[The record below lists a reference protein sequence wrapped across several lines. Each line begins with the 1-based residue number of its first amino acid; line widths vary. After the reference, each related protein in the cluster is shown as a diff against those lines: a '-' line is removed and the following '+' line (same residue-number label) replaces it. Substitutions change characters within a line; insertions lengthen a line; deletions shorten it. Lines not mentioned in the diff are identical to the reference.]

1 MSGKIPKL
9 FIDDLISRVDIIDV
23 IDSRVPLKKAGR
35 EYKACCPFH
44 QEKTPSFTVSQQKQ
58 FYHCFGCGAHGTVVG
73 FLMDYDR
80 MGFVEAIEAL
90 ADMAGVEIPYEGGQS
105 FVASNKPVS
114 SSSYDLMEQISR
126 YYQLQLRQH
135 PEKALAVEYL
145 KQRGLTGEIAKTFE
159 LGYAPEGWHNLMTA
173 LGGGEAMKQQLIE
186 LGMLIEKEDSNN
198 AYDRFRERIMFPIRD
213 RRGRVIGFGGR
224 VLGDGTPK
232 YLNSPETPLFHKG
245 QELYGLYNARQA
257 HRELDSIV
265 VVEGYMD
272 VVVLAQYGVTNAV
285 ATLGTAVTEH
295 HINEL
300 VRHTDE
306 VVFCFDGDRAGK
318 QAAWRALE
326 TAFAVMGETT
336 QFKFMFL
343 PEGEDPDSMIRKN
356 GQSGFEQYMRNA
368 LPLSEFFYESL
379 LQKADIRKLDGRA
392 KLIEIA
398 KPLVLQLKDG
408 GFRSLLIERL
418 AAGVDM
424 SSAELMRQYG
434 INAARKL
441 APRKTP
447 ATFTRGKQDVAG
459 FARKAITLLLHRP
472 ALVSVV
478 ENAAELA
485 EIRVPGSLLLF
496 ELLEFLE
503 SNPNISTAVL
513 LERWRDREDAPL
525 LARLVM
531 SEIHVPDEGL
541 EQEFLDTIIRI
552 KKLGSEIELDHLLK
566 KSQYAEL
573 TPEEK
578 RSLRELFV
586 KTSAASEV

>member
-9 FIDDLISRVDIIDV
+9 FIDDLISRIDIIDV
-23 IDSRVPLKKAGR
+23 IDSHVPLKKAGK

-58 FYHCFGCGAHGTVVG
+58 FYHCFGCGAHGTAVG
-73 FLMDYDR
+73 FLMDYDH

-90 ADMAGVEIPYEGGQS
+90 ANMAGVEVPYEGNQS
-105 FVASNKPVS
+105 FAPQTKPVS
-114 SSSYDLMEQISR
+114 SSSYELMEQISH
-126 YYQLQLRQH
+126 YYQAQLRQH
-135 PEKALAVEYL
+135 PAKAQAIEYL

-159 LGYAPEGWHNLMTA
+159 LGFAPEGWHNLIA
-173 LGGGEAMKQQLIE
+173 AIGGGDSMKHQLIE
-186 LGMLIEKEDSNN
+186 LGMLIEKDATN

-245 QELYGLYNARQA
+245 QELYGLYQARQV
-257 HRELDSIV
+257 HRELSSVV

-306 VVFCFDGDRAGK
+306 VIFCFDGDRAGK

-326 TAFAVMGETT
+326 TAFPIMGETT

-343 PEGEDPDSMIRKN
+343 PEGEDPDSMIRQA
-356 GQSGFEQYMRNA
+356 GQVGFEQYVRNA

-379 LQKADIRKLDGRA
+379 LQKADIRKLDGKA
-392 KLIEIA
+392 KLIELA
-398 KPLVLQLKDG
+398 KPYILQMRDG

-418 AAGVDM
+418 AAGVEI

-434 INAARKL
+434 INAAHKL
-441 APRKTP
+441 APRKSP
-447 ATFTRGKQDVAG
+447 ATFTRGKQEVAG
-459 FARKAITLLLHRP
+459 FARQAITLLLHRP
-472 ALVSVV
+472 ALAGAV
-478 ENAAELA
+478 EDAAELA
-485 EIRVPGSLLLF
+485 EIKVPGSLLLF
-496 ELLEFLE
+496 ELLEFLG

-513 LERWRDREDAPL
+513 LERWRDREDSAL
-525 LARLVM
+525 LSKLVM
-531 SEIHVPDEGL
+531 SEMHVPDDGL
-541 EQEFLDTIIRI
+541 EQEFLDTIIQI

-573 TPEEK
+573 TPQEK
-578 RSLRELFV
+578 LSLRELFA
-586 KTSAASEV
+586 KTSATSEV